1 VGLFSLDFNCPTGWL
16 RWSLC

>member
-1 VGLFSLDFNCPTGWL
+1 VGLFSLDFSCPTGWL